1 MPSPGRASGGATSLG
16 DSGLPDAAPPRV
28 HGRFV
33 TDHPI
38 GQLPWWAETLAVLPR
53 SPGGGLRASLGDS
66 WRAVRE
72 GRRADVF
79 ISARVRNALA
89 LGVLKRLMRR
99 ERPLLVMTE
108 MRLDDPRPGLAWRLK
123 VALQRYGYAA
133 VDAMCVSARAE
144 IDVYASRLDIP
155 AGRFRF
161 VPWHTNVLNP
171 RWCPPSGP
179 YVFAAGRTG
188 RDWATLAEAVR
199 GVDVQVTVVCTAQD
213 AAAVSF
219 PENVTVLSD
228 VPYARYRELLEGASA
243 VIVPLEPHVY
253 SSGQV
258 VILEAMALGKPVIAS
273 RVLGSEDYITDG
285 IDGLLVTAGDVGALH
300 DAVVRMSTAPAFAEA
315 LGRAAVDKVQR
326 VHTLEQYARNIL
338 QVACDL
344 AGTAPAAPLS
354 RSGATT
360 RSDNV

>member
-1 MPSPGRASGGATSLG
+1 MPPPGRASGRATSLG
-16 DSGLPDAAPPRV
+16 DSGRPDAAPPRV
-28 HGRFV
+28 PGRFV

-38 GQLPWWAETLAVLPR
+38 GQLPWWADALTVLPR
-53 SPGGGLRASLGDS
+53 APGGGLRASLRDS
-66 WRAVRE
+66 WQAVRN
-72 GRRADVF
+72 GRHADVF

-89 LGVLKRLMRR
+89 LGMLKRLTRR
-99 ERPLLVMTE
+99 KRPLLVMTE
-108 MRLDDPRPGLAWRLK
+108 MRLDDPRRGLKWRLK
-123 VALQRYGYAA
+123 VALQRYAYAA

-144 IDVYASRLDIP
+144 IDVYSARLRVP
-155 AGRFRF
+155 AERFRF

-171 RWCPPSGP
+171 RWCPPSGS

-188 RDWATLAEAVR
+188 RDWTTLAQAVR

-213 AAAVSF
+213 AATARF
-219 PENVTVLSD
+219 PGNVTVLSD

-258 VILEAMALGKPVIAS
+258 VILEAMALGKTVIAS

-285 IDGLLVTAGDVGALH
+285 VDGLLVAAGDAAALRS
-300 DAVVRMSTAPAFAEA
+300 AILSATTTPTFGEA
-315 LGRAAVDKVQR
+315 IGRAAVDKVRR

-344 AGTAPAAPLS
+344 VGPAPA
-354 RSGATT
+354 T
-360 RSDNV
+360 R